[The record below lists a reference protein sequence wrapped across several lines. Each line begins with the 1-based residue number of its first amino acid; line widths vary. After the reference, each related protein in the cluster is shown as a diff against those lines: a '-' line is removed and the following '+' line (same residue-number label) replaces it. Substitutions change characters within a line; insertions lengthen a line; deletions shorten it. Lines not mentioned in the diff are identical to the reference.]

1 MELDKGLGRPK
12 KSGFLNFPLAFLR
25 AVWYNTKTDR
35 ARCFELELLQWLTS
49 NNVGEMFFTMLVSM
63 APIIE
68 LRGGVP
74 FGTAL
79 GLTPTEA
86 LVSAIIGNM
95 LPIPFIIAYI
105 RRIFLWMRRKSPK
118 LNELVDKLEKK
129 AHLKGQKVSRYKY
142 IGLWLFVAIP
152 LPGTGAWTGALAA
165 AFLNMPLR
173 KALPSIFLGVV
184 TAGLIM
190 TFATGLVVS
199 TVGG

>member
-1 MELDKGLGRPK
+1 MDL
-12 KSGFLNFPLAFLR
+12 
-25 AVWYNTKTDR
+25 
-35 ARCFELELLQWLTS
+35 LEWFTHNDL
-49 NNVGEMFFTMLVSM
+49 GEMLFTMLVSM
-63 APIIE
+63 VPIIE

-79 GLTPTEA
+79 GLVPGQA
-86 LVSAIIGNM
+86 LFAAIIGNM
-95 LPIPFIIAYI
+95 LPIPFIIVYI
-105 RRIFLWMRRKSPK
+105 RRIFYWMRRKSAK
-118 LNELVDKLEKK
+118 LNRLVDKLEKK
-129 AHLKGQKVSRYKY
+129 AHLKGQKVTKYKY

-173 KALPSIFLGVV
+173 KALPSIFLGVI

-190 TFATGLVVS
+190 TFATGVVVS